1 LLCVEISRHFLAL
14 IERCIERLTRTAR
27 QWISTANGGERDSS
41 KKPIAAPAQINF
53 SNATLYS
60 SMHTVR
66 PWQSHTLSAYVLDFL
81 AIQAAQDGGYG
92 WSIHQGEKMK
102 APKRINKK
110 NQKGLLM
117 FCLVACFSVSPSFA
131 QSQGTP
137 TGQQTQ
143 QAPPP
148 TTNLTPSDIRVDVGG
163 AHNGSIYTNKFP
175 DFTNKFP
182 GSTLALPQGR
192 RAQDVASRRR
202 FAEAGAETP
211 AQAPDKQAEAGAK
224 TPAQSP
230 DKQSDSQESVARPTF
245 TYGAEMDFNSDY
257 VWRGLL
263 LDDGPVWQPSAWIS
277 AFGFTFTAWGNVA
290 MTSAS
295 EDAGLESGGAGLK
308 SGGLTLT
315 YNHDWEKLRM
325 EAALDAYT
333 GRQLPDIE
341 ARNTMEGSLKLS
353 YPAGPLR
360 IFTIHAFD
368 VLAYRGS
375 YFGEAG
381 LEYGRQVT
389 KSTEFTISA
398 RSGWAS
404 AKFNDVYIGVDKSA
418 FNFVGVEGA
427 LTYYLGRHMYFQ
439 PHIEF
444 SAITDGRLREEL
456 APANI
461 VNYGLA
467 VVFRK

>member
-1 LLCVEISRHFLAL
+1 M
-14 IERCIERLTRTAR
+14 
-27 QWISTANGGERDSS
+27 
-41 KKPIAAPAQINF
+41 
-53 SNATLYS
+53 Y
-60 SMHTVR
+60 TVR
-66 PWQSHTLSAYVLDFL
+66 PWQSHTLSAYDLDFL

-102 APKRINKK
+102 ALRRINKK

-148 TTNLTPSDIRVDVGG
+148 TTNLTPSGIRVDVGG

-192 RAQDVASRRR
+192 RAQDVASRQR
-202 FAEAGAETP
+202 FAEAGAETPAQALDKQAEAGAKTP

-230 DKQSDSQESVARPTF
+230 DKQADSEASVARDTF
-245 TYGAEMDFNSDY
+245 AYGAEMDFSSDY

-295 EDAGLESGGAGLK
+295 GGAGQK

-315 YNHDWEKLRM
+315 YERDWEKLRVA
-325 EAALDAYT
+325 AALDAYT
-333 GRQLPDIE
+333 GRQSSDIE
-341 ARNTMEGSLKLS
+341 ADIDVRNTMEGSLKLS

-360 IFTIHAFD
+360 IFTTHAFD

-381 LEYGRQVT
+381 LEYERQVT
-389 KSTEFTISA
+389 KSAEFAISI

-404 AKFNDVYIGVDKSA
+404 SKFNSVYIGVDKSA
-418 FNFVGVEGA
+418 FNFAGAEGS
-427 LTYYLGRHMYFQ
+427 LTYSLGPRLYFQ

-444 SAITDGRLREEL
+444 SSITARKLSEQLEQ
-456 APANI
+456 ANTF
-461 VNYGLA
+461 NYGLA
-467 VVFRK
+467 VGFRK